1 VAELPLPGPPPG
13 RHPGLVPDDDAP
25 ADVSGGFDV
34 SGGLDTDGDGRA
46 DTTVTCDGVDLVLL
60 TDLDGNGF
68 ADQILRIGPDGAVLQ
83 TAVEPPTGAG
93 TAIVDGLRSGADAGY
108 EP

>member
-1 VAELPLPGPPPG
+1 MAELPLPGPPPG

-25 ADVSGGFDV
+25 TGVSGGFDV

-46 DTTVTCDGVDLVLL
+46 DTTVTCDGVD
-60 TDLDGNGF
+60 
-68 ADQILRIGPDGAVLQ
+68 QILRLGPDGAVLQ